1 MFTNLG
7 NFADLEKVLEFSPP
21 TIPNIDTAELLK
33 LFGQLPKFPSDFQIQ
48 RGKVTLHDGVKI
60 TEISWS
66 AGYGPRTEAF
76 LLVPDNVNT
85 PLPGALFLHSHD
97 DVKEF
102 GKEKV
107 VDGVGEL
114 PESAAWV
121 KRDHYGNRG
130 AANALAKKGF
140 AVLAFDCFMW
150 GSRSFKM
157 EDMPARLIELL
168 GARDYERLSVMH
180 ESMALSK
187 YLSLFGTTLAGLLNF
202 DDRIAFEVAKSLP
215 EISNSI
221 SAVGLSGGGC
231 RAVYLHATTP
241 ELAAVVSV
249 GAMATYKSMLPT
261 HIAPHSWMF
270 FPQGLAAKSDW
281 PGLCAINNTSLYIQ
295 FCGKDQLFT
304 KEGMREAD
312 IALQSA
318 FAKNKGNYKS
328 DTYPVGHS
336 FTSEMQDSAFN
347 WLAEVAIND

>member
-21 TIPNIDTAELLK
+21 EIPNIDTAGLIK
-33 LFGQLPKFPSDFQIQ
+33 LFGRLPKFPKDFEIK
-48 RGKVTLHDGVKI
+48 RGKSLSHDGVII

-66 AGYGPRTEAF
+66 TGYGPRTEAF
-76 LLVPDNVNT
+76 LLVPENITT
-85 PLPGALFLHSHD
+85 PRPGALVLHSHD

-107 VDGVGEL
+107 VDGIGDL
-114 PESAAWV
+114 PKSAAWV

-150 GSRSFKM
+150 GSRRFKLA
-157 EDMPARLIELL
+157 DMPARLIELL
-168 GARDYERLSVMH
+168 GEKDYERLSVMH

-215 EISNSI
+215 EISDSI

-241 ELAAVVSV
+241 ELAAIVSV
-249 GAMATYKSMLPT
+249 GAMATYNSMIPT

-270 FPQGLAAKSDW
+270 FPQGLAAHTDW
-281 PGLCAINNTSLYIQ
+281 PGLCTINNTALYVQ
-295 FCGKDQLFT
+295 YCGEDQLFT
-304 KEGMREAD
+304 KDGMHDAD
-312 IALQSA
+312 VALKSA
-318 FAKNKGNYKS
+318 FAKSEGNYKS
-328 DTYPVGHS
+328 HTYPVGHS
-336 FTSEMQDSAFN
+336 FTVEMQDSAFE
-347 WLAEVAIND
+347 WLVENV